1 MKLRAPQLD
10 VASDEFARRQNRF
23 LRACGI
29 MLAAAFIAS
38 TIAGFDIA
46 MSNHDTAI
54 VKEPN

>member
-1 MKLRAPQLD
+1 MKHRAPQLD
-10 VASDEFARRQNRF
+10 VVSNEFARRQDRF

-46 MSNHDTAI
+46 MSNQGSAI
-54 VKEPN
+54 DEVSE

>member
-1 MKLRAPQLD
+1 MKHRAPQLD
-10 VASDEFARRQNRF
+10 VASDAFARRQDRF

-46 MSNHDTAI
+46 MSNRGIA
-54 VKEPN
+54 VSEASE

>member
-1 MKLRAPQLD
+1 MELRAPQLE
-10 VASDEFARRQNRF
+10 VASDEFARRQDRF

-46 MSNHDTAI
+46 MSNQDTAI
-54 VKEPN
+54 VTVPD

>member
-10 VASDEFARRQNRF
+10 VASDEFARRQDRF

-29 MLAAAFIAS
+29 MLAAVFIAS

-46 MSNHDTAI
+46 VSHQGAA
-54 VKEPN
+54 VVEAPE